1 MKKKLIAATIVT
13 IACGVVA
20 GGLMYNRMDGSKPT
34 VTQAAPKATQ
44 PETVHQQG
52 EPVAASTTQPETT
65 RESKETYSPSF
76 GSVSVPE
83 ELKQNYTV
91 NPRASQVITGNS
103 GTMLL
108 IPDNAFTD
116 KNGNAVKGKVKLE
129 LVEGL
134 THEDIIAMNLGTMS
148 DKGMLETGGMIYVA
162 AKSESGEDLVL
173 AEGKTIE
180 AEIPATQ
187 VKPGMQLWQGQENA
201 DGSITWVNPETINT
215 GLREVPVETLA
226 DSNGIDDSEPIVVN
240 DTTPVVQ
247 MIWWDWQN
255 EKAEFVWA
263 QDARDSVF
271 GWRGDSVFIPAFTAK
286 SEVVGNATSNGYDIA
301 NFTDPKFEHTNIAT
315 AEFRSRLPYIRQA
328 CDARVARCYADN
340 PQRALWQSDLA
351 AADTLDKSGCAL
363 ADLFR
368 QFAKNKDGM
377 VDPKDPHTVVALD
390 AAREKSIEKYSKRVK
405 EQQAAYSSYS
415 FGMNKLGWANV
426 DRLYGSG
433 APMKFNAHIDGI
445 RADETPTVSLL
456 IPGRGI
462 FLPGYRRPN
471 GDYSFTHGENEQT
484 AAYPRGEVAYILAR
498 SGSGDN
504 VHYGV
509 KQVVLGIN
517 TIESLEMKDGTEA
530 QLATE
535 LGNLPPEKKEDN
547 NAVIDD
553 WNTKAMKNG
562 SGCLC
567 GDNLGA
573 SGAMWMAK

>member
-1 MKKKLIAATIVT
+1 MKKKLIAVT
-13 IACGVVA
+13 LVAITCGLVA
-20 GGLMYNRMDGSKPT
+20 GGLMYNKAEDVVQT
-34 VTQAAPKATQ
+34 AAHETANESQ
-44 PETVHQQG
+44 PEIVQQN
-52 EPVAASTTQPETT
+52 AQPETT
-65 RESKETYSPSF
+65 REPKESYTPSF
-76 GSVSVPE
+76 GAVSVPE
-83 ELKQNYTV
+83 GLKQHYTI
-91 NPRASQVITGNS
+91 NPLASQVITGNS

-108 IPDNAFTD
+108 IPDHAFTD
-116 KNGNAVKGKVKLE
+116 KNGNAVSGKVKLE
-129 LVEGL
+129 MVEGL
-134 THEDIIAMNLGTMS
+134 THEDIITMNLGTMS
-148 DKGMLETGGMIYVA
+148 DQGMLETGGMIYVA
-162 AKSESGEDLVL
+162 AKSESGEELAL

-180 AEIPATQ
+180 AEIPAMQ
-187 VKPGMQLWQGQENA
+187 HKAGMQLWQGQENG
-201 DGSITWVNPETINT
+201 DGSITWVNPEPINS
-215 GLREVPVETLA
+215 GLREVPLETLA
-226 DSNGIDDSEPIVVN
+226 DSNGIEDREPIVEK
-240 DTTPVVQ
+240 DTAPSVEIV
-247 MIWWDWQN
+247 WWDWQN
-255 EKAEFVWA
+255 KVAKLVWA
-263 QDARDSVF
+263 NNAGDSAF
-271 GWRGDSVFIPAFTAK
+271 RWSGDSVFIPAFTPLTQVA
-286 SEVVGNATSNGYDIA
+286 GNATLNGFDA
-301 NFTDPKFEHTNIAT
+301 VNFADPKFEHTNIAT

-328 CDARVARCYADN
+328 CDARVAHCYADN
-340 PQRALWQSDLA
+340 PQRELWKSDLA

-368 QFAKNKDGM
+368 QFAKNKEGI
-377 VDPKDPHTVVALD
+377 VDPKDPHTVAALD
-390 AAREKSIEKYSKRVK
+390 AARGKSIEKYSKRVK

-433 APMKFNAHIDGI
+433 APMKFNAHVDGI

-471 GDYSFTHGENEQT
+471 GDYSFTHGENELT
-484 AAYPRGEVAYILAR
+484 SAYPRGEVAYILAR

-517 TIESLEMKDGTEA
+517 AIESLEMKDGTEA
-530 QLATE
+530 QLAAE

-547 NAVIDD
+547 NSVIDD

-573 SGAMWMAK
+573 TGIIMMAK